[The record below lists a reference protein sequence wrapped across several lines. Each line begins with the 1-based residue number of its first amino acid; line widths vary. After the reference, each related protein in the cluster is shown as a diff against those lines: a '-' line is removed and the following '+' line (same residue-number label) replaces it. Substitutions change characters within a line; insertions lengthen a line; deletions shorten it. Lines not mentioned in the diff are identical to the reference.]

1 MSKEDIRELAEYNA
15 IYEFNKFKKIYG
27 NYTDEYVRHFYN
39 KLAELRGGIDDVHAC
54 NCQHNSNSRDNE
66 PCCRCD
72 SRQTNAYMGKKAN
85 VGKNLKQL
93 ADLKEEYKDKQQAIL
108 RLEQYIDKLEK
119 EGAVIDSVSGGN
131 GGEQHFKIEG
141 FPYPIYTEKKSQLL
155 LRKIKLQELEEKIR
169 QQIAVAEEFINSEP
183 NSRIRRLLTYR
194 YIDELTWVQIAH
206 RMGKNHT
213 ADSCQKALERYLKKL

>member
-1 MSKEDIRELAEYNA
+1 MSLKGNVKEY
-15 IYEFNKFKKIYG
+15 
-27 NYTDEYVRHFYN
+27 
-39 KLAELRGGIDDVHAC
+39 
-54 NCQHNSNSRDNE
+54 
-66 PCCRCD
+66 
-72 SRQTNAYMGKKAN
+72 
-85 VGKNLKQL
+85 LKQL

-108 RLEQYIDKLEK
+108 RLEQYIEKLEK

-131 GGEQHFKIEG
+131 GGEQHFMIEG

-213 ADSCQKALERYLKKL
+213 ADSCQKTLERYLKKL

>member
-1 MSKEDIRELAEYNA
+1 MSLKGNVKEY
-15 IYEFNKFKKIYG
+15 
-27 NYTDEYVRHFYN
+27 
-39 KLAELRGGIDDVHAC
+39 
-54 NCQHNSNSRDNE
+54 
-66 PCCRCD
+66 
-72 SRQTNAYMGKKAN
+72 
-85 VGKNLKQL
+85 LKQL
-93 ADLKEEYKDKQQAIL
+93 ADLKEEYKDKQQTIL
-108 RLEQYIDKLEK
+108 RLKQYIDKLEK

>member
-1 MSKEDIRELAEYNA
+1 
-15 IYEFNKFKKIYG
+15 
-27 NYTDEYVRHFYN
+27 
-39 KLAELRGGIDDVHAC
+39 
-54 NCQHNSNSRDNE
+54 
-66 PCCRCD
+66 
-72 SRQTNAYMGKKAN
+72 MGKFYQN
-85 VGKNLKQL
+85 I
-93 ADLKEEYKDKQQAIL
+93 E
-108 RLEQYIDKLEK
+108 KLEK